1 LQRRRIATGQS
12 SATANATP
20 PQPGDARYGT
30 LNATRQRQ
38 VDRMTPGYPRPRRA
52 DADVARLAFAIDLP
66 SNVHAR
72 CMAMIT

>member
-1 LQRRRIATGQS
+1 
-12 SATANATP
+12 
-20 PQPGDARYGT
+20 
-30 LNATRQRQ
+30 
-38 VDRMTPGYPRPRRA
+38 MTPGYQRPRRA